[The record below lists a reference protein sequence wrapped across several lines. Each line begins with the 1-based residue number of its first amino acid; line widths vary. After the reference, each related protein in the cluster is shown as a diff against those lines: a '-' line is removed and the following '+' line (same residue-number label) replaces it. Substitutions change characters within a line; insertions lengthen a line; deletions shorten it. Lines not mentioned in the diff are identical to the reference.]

1 MITLINDRARDKE
14 LGAWISEKVDVEYVE
29 GNICFG
35 TEQDGK
41 VIGAVLFNSW
51 NGSNVC
57 VHQRM
62 DSHYAITRELLHTAF
77 SYAFTFLKARRI
89 TGAVIG
95 QNAKAIALNL
105 HLGFELESVFKD
117 YMPGPHGTIMHF
129 VMWPEKCRFLG
140 SEYATA

>member
-1 MITLINDRARDKE
+1 MIALINDRARDKE
-14 LGAWISEKVDVEYVE
+14 LGSWISEKVDVDYVE

-41 VIGAVLFNSW
+41 VIGAVMFNSW

-62 DSHYAITRELLHTAF
+62 DSHFAITRDLLHTAF
-77 SYAFTFLKARRI
+77 SYAFTYLKARRI

-117 YMPGPHGTIMHF
+117 YLPGTHGTIMHF

-140 SEYATA
+140 DKYATA

>member
-14 LGAWISEKVDVEYVE
+14 LGLWISEKVDVDYVE

-35 TEQDGK
+35 TEQGGA
-41 VIGAVLFNSW
+41 VIGAVMFNSW

-62 DSHYAITRELLHTAF
+62 DTHFAITRDLLHTAF

-105 HLGFELESVFKD
+105 HLGFELEAVFKD
-117 YMPGPHGTIMHF
+117 YFPGREGSIMHF

-140 SEYATA
+140 GDYATA

>member
-14 LGAWISEKVDVEYVE
+14 LGDWISEKVDVEYVD

-62 DSHYAITRELLHTAF
+62 DSQFAITRELLHTAF
-77 SYAFTFLKARRI
+77 SYAFTFLGARRI

-105 HLGFELESVFKD
+105 HLGFELESIFKD
-117 YMPGPHGTIMHF
+117 YLPGTHGTIMHF

-140 SEYATA
+140 GKYAA